1 MAMDQKSM
9 DMTIALLT
17 IPVAYKLLDR
27 VKSKEYG
34 DKELQE
40 IVDTYFRL
48 KRTFEDTHS
57 KIQRGVVSF

>member
-1 MAMDQKSM
+1 MAMDQKSI
-9 DMTIALLT
+9 DETVALLT

-34 DKELQE
+34 DNEFQE
-40 IVDTYFRL
+40 IVDTFFRM
-48 KRTFEDTHS
+48 KRTFEDTYS